1 MLRYHARVC
10 HPPCTLI
17 YSASKKIFELWLF
30 RVLLRY
36 DYVTGH
42 VTELSLQLLS
52 PPVEVKD
59 GVRLKFPAL

>member
-1 MLRYHARVC
+1 MLSYRAMC

-42 VTELSLQLLS
+42 VIELSLQLLS

-59 GVRLKFPAL
+59 GVRLKFPTL